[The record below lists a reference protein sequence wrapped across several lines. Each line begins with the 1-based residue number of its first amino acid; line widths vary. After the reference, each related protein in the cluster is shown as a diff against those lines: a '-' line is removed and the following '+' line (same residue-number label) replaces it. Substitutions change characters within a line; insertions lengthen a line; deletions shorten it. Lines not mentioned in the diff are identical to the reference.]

1 MIHMGN
7 IEYKKTLTIK
17 GKIIKEDDVLRIA
30 HLLHSQ
36 FRTGDYTEEYEILF
50 EDQSSL
56 TGNDSV
62 AILSSDEFRKRQSQ
76 RLWFTYKSKEFERR
90 ITVRIYN
97 SFRLP
102 TESTIEISSI
112 DRDWYNSIC
121 NQMATIINEMEH
133 QKITFSTLRKLYCFC
148 NRQSCWVP
156 YFFLVTKPA
165 ISKLLQQFSGI
176 RYSWPILHDIDVSKP
191 FSFRPDRKSLSK
203 CWVCLRSLLFKQ
215 EPKNKTYFGNFYF
228 TGNWP
233 NILCLGLYPI
243 GGSIWIQKSNGA

>member
-1 MIHMGN
+1 MGN

-121 NQMATIINEMEH
+121 NKMATIINEMEH

-148 NRQSCWVP
+148 NRQSC
-156 YFFLVTKPA
+156 
-165 ISKLLQQFSGI
+165 
-176 RYSWPILHDIDVSKP
+176 
-191 FSFRPDRKSLSK
+191 
-203 CWVCLRSLLFKQ
+203 
-215 EPKNKTYFGNFYF
+215 
-228 TGNWP
+228 
-233 NILCLGLYPI
+233 
-243 GGSIWIQKSNGA
+243 

>member
-1 MIHMGN
+1 MGN

-121 NQMATIINEMEH
+121 SQMATIINEMEH
-133 QKITFSTLRKLYCFC
+133 QKITFSTLIFSWSLSRLFP
-148 NRQSCWVP
+148 NSFSNSQESAIVGLSCMILMSVNL
-156 YFFLVTKPA
+156 FLFGLIEKAYPNVEFAFGP
-165 ISKLLQQFSGI
+165 SYLS
-176 RYSWPILHDIDVSKP
+176 
-191 FSFRPDRKSLSK
+191 KSLK
-203 CWVCLRSLLFKQ
+203 IRHILGIFISLVIDLIF
-215 EPKNKTYFGNFYF
+215 FA
-228 TGNWP
+228 
-233 NILCLGLYPI
+233 LGYT
-243 GGSIWIQKSNGA
+243 Q

>member
-1 MIHMGN
+1 MGN

-121 NQMATIINEMEH
+121 SQMATIINEMEH
-133 QKITFSTLRKLYCFC
+133 QKSPFHPSQTILFL
-148 NRQSCWVP
+148 QSPVLLSP
-156 YFFLVTKPA
+156 LFFLVTKPA

-203 CWVCLRSLLFKQ
+203 C
-215 EPKNKTYFGNFYF
+215 
-228 TGNWP
+228 
-233 NILCLGLYPI
+233 
-243 GGSIWIQKSNGA
+243 

>member
-1 MIHMGN
+1 MGN

-121 NQMATIINEMEH
+121 SQMATIINEMEH
-133 QKITFSTLRKLYCFC
+133 QKSPFPPFANYIVSAIASLVESLI
-148 NRQSCWVP
+148 
-156 YFFLVTKPA
+156 FL
-165 ISKLLQQFSGI
+165 G
-176 RYSWPILHDIDVSKP
+176 H
-191 FSFRPDRKSLSK
+191 
-203 CWVCLRSLLFKQ
+203 
-215 EPKNKTYFGNFYF
+215 
-228 TGNWP
+228 
-233 NILCLGLYPI
+233 
-243 GGSIWIQKSNGA
+243 

>member
-1 MIHMGN
+1 MGN

-112 DRDWYNSIC
+112 DRDWHNSIC

-133 QKITFSTLRKLYCFC
+133 QKSPFHPSQTILFL
-148 NRQSCWVP
+148 QSPVLLSP
-156 YFFLVTKPA
+156 YFSWSLSRLFPNSFSNSQESAIVGLSCMILMSVNLFLFGLIEKAYPNVEFAFGP
-165 ISKLLQQFSGI
+165 SYLS
-176 RYSWPILHDIDVSKP
+176 
-191 FSFRPDRKSLSK
+191 KSLK
-203 CWVCLRSLLFKQ
+203 IRHI
-215 EPKNKTYFGNFYF
+215 FGIFIPLVIDLIF
-228 TGNWP
+228 FA
-233 NILCLGLYPI
+233 LGYT
-243 GGSIWIQKSNGA
+243 Q

>member
-1 MIHMGN
+1 MGN

-121 NQMATIINEMEH
+121 SQMATIINEMEH

-148 NRQSCWVP
+148 NPSLVESLIFSWSLSRLFPNSFSNSQESAIVGLSCMILMSVNL
-156 YFFLVTKPA
+156 FLFGLIEKAYPNVEFAFGP
-165 ISKLLQQFSGI
+165 SYLS
-176 RYSWPILHDIDVSKP
+176 
-191 FSFRPDRKSLSK
+191 KSLK
-203 CWVCLRSLLFKQ
+203 IRHILGIFISLVIDLIF
-215 EPKNKTYFGNFYF
+215 FA
-228 TGNWP
+228 
-233 NILCLGLYPI
+233 LGYT
-243 GGSIWIQKSNGA
+243 Q

>member
-1 MIHMGN
+1 MGN

-112 DRDWYNSIC
+112 DRDWHNSIC

-148 NRQSCWVP
+148 NRQSC
-156 YFFLVTKPA
+156 
-165 ISKLLQQFSGI
+165 
-176 RYSWPILHDIDVSKP
+176 
-191 FSFRPDRKSLSK
+191 
-203 CWVCLRSLLFKQ
+203 
-215 EPKNKTYFGNFYF
+215 
-228 TGNWP
+228 
-233 NILCLGLYPI
+233 
-243 GGSIWIQKSNGA
+243 

>member
-1 MIHMGN
+1 MGN

-36 FRTGDYTEEYEILF
+36 FRTGDNTEEYEILF

-76 RLWFTYKSKEFERR
+76 RLWFTYKSKVFERR

-97 SFRLP
+97 SFLLP

-133 QKITFSTLRKLYCFC
+133 QKITFPPFANYIVSAIA
-148 NRQSCWVP
+148 S
-156 YFFLVTKPA
+156 LVESL
-165 ISKLLQQFSGI
+165 IFS
-176 RYSWPILHDIDVSKP
+176 W
-191 FSFRPDRKSLSK
+191 SLS
-203 CWVCLRSLLFKQ
+203 RLF
-215 EPKNKTYFGNFYF
+215 
-228 TGNWP
+228 P
-233 NILCLGLYPI
+233 N
-243 GGSIWIQKSNGA
+243 SFSNSQKSAIVGLSCMILMSVNLFLFGLIEKAYPNVEFAFGYTQ

>member
-1 MIHMGN
+1 MGN

-36 FRTGDYTEEYEILF
+36 FRTGDNTEEYEILF

-76 RLWFTYKSKEFERR
+76 RLWFTYKSKVFERR

-97 SFRLP
+97 SFLLP

-133 QKITFSTLRKLYCFC
+133 QKITFPPFANYIVSAIA
-148 NRQSCWVP
+148 S
-156 YFFLVTKPA
+156 LVESL
-165 ISKLLQQFSGI
+165 IFS
-176 RYSWPILHDIDVSKP
+176 W
-191 FSFRPDRKSLSK
+191 SLSRLFPNSFSNSQK
-203 CWVCLRSLLFKQ
+203 SAIVGLSCMILMSVNLFLFGLIEKAYPNALRPSQLQKTTFGSILIHNLPMSLLIAMT
-215 EPKNKTYFGNFYF
+215 P
-228 TGNWP
+228 
-233 NILCLGLYPI
+233 
-243 GGSIWIQKSNGA
+243 SMS

>member
-1 MIHMGN
+1 MGN

-112 DRDWYNSIC
+112 DRDD
-121 NQMATIINEMEH
+121 IIS
-133 QKITFSTLRKLYCFC
+133 Q
-148 NRQSCWVP
+148 
-156 YFFLVTKPA
+156 
-165 ISKLLQQFSGI
+165 
-176 RYSWPILHDIDVSKP
+176 
-191 FSFRPDRKSLSK
+191 
-203 CWVCLRSLLFKQ
+203 
-215 EPKNKTYFGNFYF
+215 
-228 TGNWP
+228 
-233 NILCLGLYPI
+233 
-243 GGSIWIQKSNGA
+243 

>member
-1 MIHMGN
+1 MGN

-76 RLWFTYKSKEFERR
+76 RLWLTYKSKEFERR
-90 ITVRIYN
+90 ITVCIYN
-97 SFRLP
+97 SFLLP

-133 QKITFSTLRKLYCFC
+133 QKITFPPFANYIVSAIASLVESLIFSWSLSRLFPNSFSNSQKSAIVGL
-148 NRQSCWVP
+148 SCMILMSVNL
-156 YFFLVTKPA
+156 FLFGLIEKAYPNVEFAFGP
-165 ISKLLQQFSGI
+165 SYLS
-176 RYSWPILHDIDVSKP
+176 
-191 FSFRPDRKSLSK
+191 KSLK
-203 CWVCLRSLLFKQ
+203 IRHI
-215 EPKNKTYFGNFYF
+215 FGIFIPLVIDLIF
-228 TGNWP
+228 FA
-233 NILCLGLYPI
+233 LGYT
-243 GGSIWIQKSNGA
+243 Q

>member
-1 MIHMGN
+1 MGN

-112 DRDWYNSIC
+112 YRDWNNSIC
-121 NQMATIINEMEH
+121 NQMATIKKSPFPPFANYIVSAIASLVESL
-133 QKITFSTLRKLYCFC
+133 IFSWSLSRLFP
-148 NRQSCWVP
+148 NSFSNSQESAIVGLSCMILMSVNL
-156 YFFLVTKPA
+156 FLFGLIEKAYPNVEFAFGP
-165 ISKLLQQFSGI
+165 SYLS
-176 RYSWPILHDIDVSKP
+176 
-191 FSFRPDRKSLSK
+191 KSLK
-203 CWVCLRSLLFKQ
+203 IRHILGIFISLVIDLIF
-215 EPKNKTYFGNFYF
+215 FA
-228 TGNWP
+228 
-233 NILCLGLYPI
+233 LGYT
-243 GGSIWIQKSNGA
+243 Q

>member
-1 MIHMGN
+1 MGN

-76 RLWFTYKSKEFERR
+76 RLWFTYNSKEFERR

-133 QKITFSTLRKLYCFC
+133 QKITFPPFANYIVSAIASLVESLIFSWSLSRLFP
-148 NRQSCWVP
+148 NSFSNSQESAIVGLSCMILMSVNL
-156 YFFLVTKPA
+156 FLFGLIEKAYPNVEFAFGP
-165 ISKLLQQFSGI
+165 SYLS
-176 RYSWPILHDIDVSKP
+176 
-191 FSFRPDRKSLSK
+191 KSLK
-203 CWVCLRSLLFKQ
+203 IRHI
-215 EPKNKTYFGNFYF
+215 FGIFIPLVIDPIF
-228 TGNWP
+228 FA
-233 NILCLGLYPI
+233 LGYT
-243 GGSIWIQKSNGA
+243 Q